1 VSRSIIR
8 LLPLLLCGLVAASGA
23 ALASPAGHVAGDYV
37 FSGVI
42 DLGTPAAWDYA
53 SFAGGRLYIG
63 QSDRITVVDLAARK
77 VAGSAGPLNEA
88 HGAAIDTAIGRG
100 FATSGGDG
108 LLKEFDLATL
118 KVVKEIPTG
127 DDSDGVIFDPG
138 TGSVILA
145 TGDSKKLVIV
155 DAKSATITHTVDL
168 PGSPEFV
175 AADGKGKAFVNI
187 ASTGQL
193 ARVDIATGKLEAV
206 WTLGG
211 CKSPHGLGYDHR
223 TNRLFAG
230 CANAQL
236 LAIRPDTGLILA
248 TLPAGPF
255 NDAII
260 VDEARGRVFCPNG
273 DGTLTEVIEKPR
285 DVFQVLRTIPT
296 FLGARSGAIDPATG
310 TLYLT
315 FGATQILSGRRDPG
329 GMRFGWASAKVAIF
343 TPND

>member
-1 VSRSIIR
+1 VPRSIIR
-8 LLPLLLCGLVAASGA
+8 LLPLLLGLVASP
-23 ALASPAGHVAGDYV
+23 ALAAPAGHIAGDYV
-37 FSGVI
+37 YAGAI
-42 DLGTPAAWDYA
+42 DIGTPAGWDYA
-53 SFAGGRLYIG
+53 TYADGRLYIG
-63 QSDRITVVDLAARK
+63 QSDKITVVDTVTRK
-77 VAGSAGPLNEA
+77 VVGAVEGLKEA

-118 KVVKEIPTG
+118 KVVKDIPTG

-138 TGSVILA
+138 TGAVILA

-155 DAKSATITHTVDL
+155 DAKTAEITHTVDL
-168 PGSPEFV
+168 PGAPEFV

-206 WTLGG
+206 WTLAD

-223 TNRLFAG
+223 IGRLFVG
-230 CANAQL
+230 CANARL
-236 LAIRPDTGLILA
+236 LAVRPDTGLILA

-255 NDAII
+255 NDAIMI
-260 VDEARGRVFCPNG
+260 DEARGRFFCPNG
-273 DGTLTEVIEKPR
+273 DGALTVAVEPKR

-315 FGATQILSGRRDPG
+315 FGDTQIMTGRRDPG
-329 GMRFGWASAKVAIF
+329 GIRFGWVGAKVAIL